1 MGKFKVGDRVRFLSS
16 KGGGVI
22 RSFAA
27 TNVANVEDD
36 SGFEIPT
43 LVSDLILEY
52 CQEAEGTIF
61 ASPKPQE
68 EIDKTK
74 SRDNLT
80 DSRNNPTKSKNN
92 LPESRNDFEALED
105 EDYDTRISPLYL
117 NKLRNK
123 TEEGVYLCFVPQEQ
137 KWLVYGDMDIYLVNF
152 SSHRVIYSVLLDQE
166 GEGFVS
172 EDFGTLESEEKVLLS
187 TVSRDKIDNWKKAC
201 VQLMFHDD
209 VSSKVFLPVNCEMK
223 IRTNRFFTEG
233 SFIENAFFAEKAV
246 IYPVCTMISVG
257 TFLQSSNTKNE
268 ASFDKMDLFDAETV
282 SESLTATFLSRHL
295 IDKNTAEVDLHI
307 EELVED
313 YASLEKEQMLDIQ
326 MRYAV
331 RCLNEAIIENVN
343 TIIFIHGVGQG
354 VLKNEL
360 CRELD
365 KYKGLHYFDA
375 PMAKYGVGATQVYIG
390 TNFEKIV

>member
-1 MGKFKVGDRVRFLSS
+1 
-16 KGGGVI
+16 
-22 RSFAA
+22 
-27 TNVANVEDD
+27 
-36 SGFEIPT
+36 
-43 LVSDLILEY
+43 
-52 CQEAEGTIF
+52 
-61 ASPKPQE
+61 
-68 EIDKTK
+68 
-74 SRDNLT
+74 
-80 DSRNNPTKSKNN
+80 
-92 LPESRNDFEALED
+92 
-105 EDYDTRISPLYL
+105 
-117 NKLRNK
+117 
-123 TEEGVYLCFVPQEQ
+123 
-137 KWLVYGDMDIYLVNF
+137 
-152 SSHRVIYSVLLDQE
+152 
-166 GEGFVS
+166 
-172 EDFGTLESEEKVLLS
+172 
-187 TVSRDKIDNWKKAC
+187 
-201 VQLMFHDD
+201 
-209 VSSKVFLPVNCEMK
+209 MK
-223 IRTNRFFTEG
+223 IRINRFFTEG

-268 ASFDKMDLFDAETV
+268 EQFNKMDLFDAETV
-282 SESLTATFLSRHL
+282 SENLTATFLSRHL

-313 YASLEKEQMLDIQ
+313 YASLDKEQMLNIQ
-326 MRYAV
+326 MQYAV

>member
-1 MGKFKVGDRVRFLSS
+1 MSKFKVGDRVRFMSS

-22 RSFAA
+22 RSFSA
-27 TNVANVEDD
+27 TNVANVEDE

-61 ASPKPQE
+61 ATKKPDVE
-68 EIDKTK
+68 NEY
-74 SRDNLT
+74 L
-80 DSRNNPTKSKNN
+80 KSKDDLSDSENN
-92 LPESRNDFEALED
+92 FADLEYESV
-105 EDYDTRISPLYL
+105 DTRISPLYL

-137 KWLVYGDMDIYLVNF
+137 KWLVYGDIDIYLVNF
-152 SSHRVIYSVLLDQE
+152 SSHRIIYSLMLDKD
-166 GEGFVS
+166 GKGFVS
-172 EDFGTLESEEKVLLS
+172 EDFGTLEKEEKVLLN
-187 TVSRDKIDNWKKAC
+187 TISRDCVDDWKKAC

-209 VSSKVFLPVNCEMK
+209 VSSKVFLPVNSEMK
-223 IRTNRFFTEG
+223 IRTSRFFTEG
-233 SFIENAFFAEKAV
+233 SFIESAFFAEKAV
-246 IYPVCTMISVG
+246 IYPVCTMTSVG

-268 ASFDKMDLFDAETV
+268 EQFNKMDLFDAETV
-282 SESLTATFLSRHL
+282 SENLTATFLSRHL

-313 YASLEKEQMLDIQ
+313 YASLDKEQMLNIQ
-326 MRYAV
+326 MQYAV

-375 PMAKYGVGATQVYIG
+375 SMAKYGVGATQVYIG